1 MPFFKKL
8 ITIINIPRLLLHL
21 VAFSLYKD
29 RIRQDVIVNLEHTK
43 YEWGGVTF
51 GFLYLLVFDKPF
63 RNLFYWRIGKLKY
76 LMWYWLWPHPCF
88 TIATKM
94 EVAPGFMCVHPFGT
108 IVNAE
113 SIGKNFTVRNNVTIG
128 NNKSGDRPTIG
139 DNVSINANSVVIG
152 RINIGNNVVIGAG
165 SVVTKNVPDNCVVVG
180 NPAFILKEK
189 GTIVKRPL

>member
-1 MPFFKKL
+1 MSKVKL
-8 ITIINIPRLLLHL
+8 FITLINIPRLLIHL
-21 VAFSLYKD
+21 LVYLIFKNK
-29 RIRQDVIVNLEHTK
+29 IEPDVKANLEHAQICCRT
-43 YEWGGVTF
+43 TI

-76 LMWYWLWPHPCF
+76 IMWYWLWPHPCF
-88 TIATKM
+88 TLATKM
-94 EVAPGFMCVHPFGT
+94 KVASGFMCVHPFGT

-180 NPAFILKEK
+180 NPAFILKEN
-189 GTIVKRPL
+189 GIIVKRPL